1 MENSAFQGYLQRGQA
16 NVLASSLLRR
26 QKGTRIS
33 TIGLVVGVVSLALGI
48 LEIVKSNSS
57 GATQWIILGVL
68 VGLVAGALRVS
79 EWRATVRSLL
89 AQEMKGSVEAEGVR
103 LVSAQ
108 SETLFRWSS
117 FQQSEE
123 GRSVIILW
131 LAQGQVIPLAEQMF
145 VSPGAFNSVVS
156 FIRAQIRAT

>member
-16 NVLASSLLRR
+16 NALASSLLRR
-26 QKGTRIS
+26 QTGTRIS

-48 LEIVKSNSS
+48 LQIVKSNSS
-57 GATQWIILGVL
+57 GAAQWIILGVV

-117 FQQSEE
+117 FRQSEE

-131 LAQGQVIPLAEQMF
+131 LAQGQAIPLAEQMF
-145 VSPGAFNSVVS
+145 GSPGAFNSVVS
-156 FIRAQIRAT
+156 LIRAQIRAT